1 MDLDHFLKEV
11 VAKSTQ
17 QQRFFHFTD
26 RSNLPLIRDHGLIA
40 TSGLRSRNLFD
51 SVKTGGD
58 AVSLDSD
65 KATGTDEYVCLC
77 FRANHPMAFVAMND
91 ERKLDPVYLEIDPA
105 VIKLPNVM
113 ITDAPSNQKGVE
125 RIVAAT
131 ALDKLDLDVLYKRME
146 WKDPAVL
153 DRLKIAEKY
162 EILIPT
168 SLDKRYIVGGL

>member
-1 MDLDHFLKEV
+1 
-11 VAKSTQ
+11 
-17 QQRFFHFTD
+17 
-26 RSNLPLIRDHGLIA
+26 
-40 TSGLRSRNLFD
+40 
-51 SVKTGGD
+51 
-58 AVSLDSD
+58 
-65 KATGTDEYVCLC
+65 
-77 FRANHPMAFVAMND
+77 MAFVAMND